1 MYYLL
6 QRIDL
11 EIERHSLLKHK
22 FYRLWSEGRL
32 NVDQLKGYAM
42 EYFQLVKA
50 VPLLVRNVMS
60 SCTNDTNLKYALG
73 ENYREESEHIDL
85 WVKFAVSMGIKSD
98 ELVDYVPSDT
108 TNKVVRFLIALTKK
122 SFEQGAA
129 AMYAYE
135 KQLPEISRSKI
146 NGLTQF
152 YSLGNSREGIEYFT
166 VHEEADVRHAAVWK
180 SIIESVSHDP
190 SESLYQAATDSL
202 WAQNKLLDSVC
213 ERYLSPIVGS

>member
-50 VPLLVRNVMS
+50 VPLLVQNVMS
-60 SCTNDTNLKYALG
+60 SCTNDTNLKYTLG

-190 SESLYQAATDSL
+190 SESLYQATTDSL

>member
-11 EIERHSLLKHK
+11 EIERRNLLKHK

-60 SCTNDTNLKYALG
+60 SCTNDTNLKYALS

-108 TNKVVRFLIALTKK
+108 TNKVVRFFIGLTKK
-122 SFEQGAA
+122 SFGQGAA

-166 VHEEADVRHAAVWK
+166 VHEVADVRHAAVWK

>member
-11 EIERHSLLKHK
+11 EIERHSLLKHR

-50 VPLLVRNVMS
+50 VPLLVQNVMS
-60 SCTNDTNLKYALG
+60 SCTNETKLKYALDD
-73 ENYREESEHIDL
+73 NYREETEHIDL

-146 NGLTQF
+146 NGLAQF

-180 SIIESVSHDP
+180 SIIESVSHYP
-190 SESLYQAATDSL
+190 SESLYKAATDSL

-213 ERYLSPIVGS
+213 ERYLSPMVGS

>member
-11 EIERHSLLKHK
+11 EIERRNLLKHK

-32 NVDQLKGYAM
+32 NLDQLKGYAM

-60 SCTNDTNLKYALG
+60 SCTNDTNLKYTLG

-85 WVKFAVSMGIKSD
+85 WVKFAASLGIKSD

-152 YSLGNSREGIEYFT
+152 YRLGNSREGMEYFT

-190 SESLYQAATDSL
+190 SESLYQATTDSL

>member
-11 EIERHSLLKHK
+11 EIERRNLLKHR

-60 SCTNDTNLKYALG
+60 SCINDTNLKYALG

-98 ELVDYVPSDT
+98 ELVDYVPSAT

-180 SIIESVSHDP
+180 SIIESVSHNP
-190 SESLYQAATDSL
+190 SESLYKAATDSL

>member
-11 EIERHSLLKHK
+11 EIERRNLLKHK
-22 FYRLWSEGRL
+22 FYRLWSEGSL

-60 SCTNDTNLKYALG
+60 SCTNDTNLKYALD

-85 WVKFAVSMGIKSD
+85 WVKFAVSMGIRSD
-98 ELVDYVPSDT
+98 ELVNYVPSDT

-122 SFEQGAA
+122 SFGQGAA

-180 SIIESVSHDP
+180 GIIESVSHDP

>member
-60 SCTNDTNLKYALG
+60 SCTNDTALKHALG
-73 ENYREESEHIDL
+73 GNYREESEHIDL

-190 SESLYQAATDSL
+190 SESLYKAATDSL

>member
-22 FYRLWSEGRL
+22 FYRLWSEGSL

-60 SCTNDTNLKYALG
+60 SCTNDTNLKYALD

-98 ELVDYVPSDT
+98 ELVNYVPSDT

-122 SFEQGAA
+122 SFGQGAA

-180 SIIESVSHDP
+180 GIIESVSHDP
-190 SESLYQAATDSL
+190 SESLYQAANRFTMGTKQVIGL
-202 WAQNKLLDSVC
+202 C
-213 ERYLSPIVGS
+213 M

>member
-50 VPLLVRNVMS
+50 VPFLVQNVMS
-60 SCTNDTNLKYALG
+60 SCTNDTNLKHALG
-73 ENYREESEHIDL
+73 KNYREESEHIDL

-98 ELVDYVPSDT
+98 ELFDYVPSDT
-108 TNKVVRFLIALTKK
+108 TNKVVRFLIALTKE

-190 SESLYQAATDSL
+190 SESLYKAATDSL

>member
-22 FYRLWSEGRL
+22 FYRLWSEGSL

-60 SCTNDTNLKYALG
+60 SCTNDTNLKYTLS

-108 TNKVVRFLIALTKK
+108 TNKVVRVLIALTKK

-190 SESLYQAATDSL
+190 SESLYKAATDSL

>member
-22 FYRLWSEGRL
+22 FYRLWSEGSL

-60 SCTNDTNLKYALG
+60 SHTNDTNLKHTLG

-122 SFEQGAA
+122 SFGQGAA

-135 KQLPEISRSKI
+135 KQIPEISRSKI

>member
-11 EIERHSLLKHK
+11 EIERHSLLKHR

-60 SCTNDTNLKYALG
+60 SCTNDTKLKYPLG
-73 ENYREESEHIDL
+73 ENYREESEHINL

-122 SFEQGAA
+122 SFGQGAA

-146 NGLTQF
+146 NGLAQF